1 MRCPSYAVFLCAAL
15 AAVCVGHSFG
25 EYFQSSPR
33 SDDAE
38 YHQQH
43 ESNEQMFDPDSS
55 GRLELLEAL
64 VAEAEN
70 KSSSDVSSS
79 GSSGSSVV
87 YDYGGGAST
96 GGNNGAG
103 SAGGG
108 VGTAGGN
115 DRNTD
120 GNGDNTGGV
129 GSAGGDVGG
138 AGGDAGTGSKG
149 STNDRV
155 EDNTNNDAGGSN
167 QTPKET
173 TDTTQ
178 TTDSTEATAG
188 AGSNSKAEDGAAA
201 VLSSGAAWFN
211 IIMVL
216 ARGS

>member
-1 MRCPSYAVFLCAAL
+1 MTCPSYAVFLCAAL

-38 YHQQH
+38 YRQKH
-43 ESNEQMFDPDSS
+43 ESNEQKFDPDSS
-55 GRLELLEAL
+55 ARLELLEAL

-70 KSSSDVSSS
+70 KSSSDASDDNNDARSSLGSGTVS
-79 GSSGSSVV
+79 V
-87 YDYGGGAST
+87 YDYGRNTGAGGA
-96 GGNNGAG
+96 
-103 SAGGG
+103 
-108 VGTAGGN
+108 
-115 DRNTD
+115 
-120 GNGDNTGGV
+120 GGV
-129 GSAGGDVGG
+129 GS

-149 STNDRV
+149 STNDGG
-155 EDNTNNDAGGSN
+155 EDNTNNNAGGSN

-173 TDTTQ
+173 ADTTQ